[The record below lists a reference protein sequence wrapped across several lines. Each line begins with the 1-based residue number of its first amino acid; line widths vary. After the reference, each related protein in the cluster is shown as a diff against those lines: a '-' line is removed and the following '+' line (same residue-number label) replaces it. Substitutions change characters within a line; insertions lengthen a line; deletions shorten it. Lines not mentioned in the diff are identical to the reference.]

1 MKAEEA
7 KAVELHEEKKL
18 ERFVEKRGV
27 EGEKSKQNSR
37 DERKSCD
44 GANEIDGKN
53 SGRAGRDNSLK
64 HKEKKNGEKEA
75 DVRKERSLSEEN
87 KVKTKRSTR
96 LTKSC
101 SVQVIGESKS
111 KSKYKQV
118 PIQTKCV
125 KVFHGLKIYS

>member
-1 MKAEEA
+1 MKAEQA

-18 ERFVEKRGV
+18 ERFVEKRGG

-37 DERKSCD
+37 DERKESD
-44 GANEIDGKN
+44 GADEIHGAN
-53 SGRAGRDNSLK
+53 SGRAGRDDSLK
-64 HKEKKNGEKEA
+64 HKEKKNGE
-75 DVRKERSLSEEN
+75 KERSLSEEN

-101 SVQVIGESKS
+101 SVQVIGESKF
-111 KSKYKQV
+111 KSKYEEV
-118 PIQTKCV
+118 PIETKCV